1 MTARAVMRKAGALGR
16 PSSGEGPV
24 VLRRETD
31 PAWLPHA
38 MAHFD
43 AVLIDHAHCEK
54 KAAANALSM
63 LQAYPEVPELPVTM
77 ARLAREESA
86 HLAKVLAIMESR
98 GLVLTKDPGDPYAQA
113 LQAFV
118 RTPRE
123 ERRLDR
129 LLVAAVIEARSCER
143 LALIA
148 QGLSARAAEA
158 GEPGEA
164 IAADASL
171 ARFYRELAQS
181 EDGHQSLFF
190 RLAVNAHGEVAA
202 RARLDVLLDGEAE
215 IIERIGVRAAIH

>member
-1 MTARAVMRKAGALGR
+1 MTARAVVRKAAALGR
-16 PSSGEGPV
+16 PLSGEGPV
-24 VLRRETD
+24 VLRRATD
-31 PAWLPHA
+31 AAWLPNA
-38 MAHFD
+38 MANFD

-98 GLVLTKDPGDPYAQA
+98 GLALSKDPGDPYAQA

-148 QGLSARAAEA
+148 QGLSERTAPEDAA
-158 GEPGEA
+158 
-164 IAADASL
+164 L

-190 RLAVNAHGEVAA
+190 RLAVNAHGETATAA
-202 RARLDVLLDGEAE
+202 RLELLLDAEAE